1 MKFMKMLK
9 HGVLAALVCV
19 SAWGAS
25 VDTVSADPAGM
36 EAFKE
41 AMTKNNSFDKRVFRE
56 QLNFFLPSVKADIDF
71 QGVSRNEKELLLDGS
86 FTGIMT
92 DNKGNTQSLVVPF
105 CLEQKK
111 NKMAVYY
118 KLGEEWTRIDAPEL
132 SAAVVDSVGT
142 PNEADLQD
150 MISMVK
156 SAEVLQETDNQRTM
170 LLNLDAAALS
180 KKLDTAFA
188 DEKDEKITP
197 EQKATR
203 EQFLGYVKKGLE
215 STDIWCTWTV
225 DKKDWQTITFSMDLS
240 GIIHGIAKAALD
252 DRSLELSDGLRSMLE
267 SLAFYSELKSYTT
280 YLNPDTKKTINL
292 PKEIKNAKT
301 FEEALAEK
309 KDGKAEA
316 AAK

>member
-9 HGVLAALVCV
+9 HGALAAMVCV

-25 VDTVSADPAGM
+25 MDTVSADPAGM
-36 EAFKE
+36 EAFRE
-41 AMTKNNSFDKRVFRE
+41 AMTKNTTFDKRVFRE
-56 QLNFFLPSVKADIDF
+56 QLTFFLPNVKADVDF
-71 QGVSRNEKELLLDGS
+71 QGVSRNEKELLLDGN

-92 DNKGNTQSLVVPF
+92 DSKGDTQTLVVPF

-118 KLGEEWTRIDAPEL
+118 KLGEEWTKIDAPEA
-132 SAAVVDSVGT
+132 SATVVDSVGT

-150 MISMVK
+150 MIAMVK
-156 SAEVLQETDNQRTM
+156 SAEVLQESTNQRTM
-170 LLNLDAAALS
+170 LLNLDTAVLS

-188 DEKDEKITP
+188 EEKDEKITP
-197 EQKATR
+197 EQQATR

-215 STDIWCTWTV
+215 NSDIWCTWTV
-225 DKKDWQTITFSMDLS
+225 DKQDWQTITFSVDLS
-240 GIIHGIAKAALD
+240 EIIHGVAKAALD
-252 DRSLELSDGLRSMLE
+252 DGNLKLNDGLRSVLE
-267 SLAFYSELKSYTT
+267 NLAFYSELKSYTT
-280 YLNPDTKKTINL
+280 YLNPDTKKTIKL

-301 FEEALAEK
+301 IEEALAEN
-309 KDGKAEA
+309 KAEKTET